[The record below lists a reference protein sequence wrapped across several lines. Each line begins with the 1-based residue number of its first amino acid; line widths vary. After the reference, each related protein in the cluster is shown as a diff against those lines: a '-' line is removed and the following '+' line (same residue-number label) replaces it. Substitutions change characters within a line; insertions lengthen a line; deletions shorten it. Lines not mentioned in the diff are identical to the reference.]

1 MDLETAINYSTKF
14 IEYIYWGF
22 DLICDKI
29 KYYLPPNKDNIST
42 CKTCIHDARTPGSTL
57 KSDFASASKIVASYT
72 EKISVGGTNPINQS
86 SFLKEKT
93 IVKIPMVFHLLDPSL
108 NSYDIKFFENLINNF
123 IIKTLNQDFNRGYY
137 NYKDEYLK
145 NVNTLFKNSDVT
157 KLNYYT
163 QCAERLSKL
172 NNITWVFSLDKII
185 IKPTKD
191 LNIDTNAD
199 NIYKSSNLV
208 DPESY
213 LNIIVAPATD
223 ILGISV
229 FPFWDRDSKDMTK
242 ISSENKYRNGILMNT
257 KVFLGGYAPYNLF
270 RTFTHEIGHWAGL
283 LHPFDNDSFQSNE
296 VKKYNLD
303 KLDFDKTAIKAGETD
318 QDCIGDLVADTAPQ
332 TEPVYGTVYDS
343 FVKVRQW
350 VNGKYVTTNVRQTPY
365 SKVFENNNY
374 TPNFYNFM
382 DYTDDGQM
390 CFFTHLQHMHM
401 LYMLKVFRPNFIKS
415 N

>member
-14 IEYIYWGF
+14 IEYTYWCL
-22 DLICDKI
+22 DLIFEKI
-29 KYYLPPNKDNIST
+29 KNYLPQKKNNISM
-42 CKTCIHDARTPGSTL
+42 CKTCIHDARMPGSTL
-57 KSDFASASKIVASYT
+57 KSEFQSASKILPMYSNNLL
-72 EKISVGGTNPINQS
+72 VGGTNPINQS
-86 SFLKEKT
+86 SFLQDKT
-93 IVKIPMVFHLLDPSL
+93 TVRIPMIFHLLDPNL
-108 NSYDIKFFENLINNF
+108 KSYDVKFFENLINNS
-123 IIKTLNQDFNRGYY
+123 IIKTLNQDYNRGYT
-137 NYKDEYLK
+137 NYKDEYIK
-145 NVNTLFKNSDVT
+145 NVNNLFKDSDIT

-172 NNITWVFSLDKII
+172 DNITWVFSLNKII
-185 IKPTKD
+185 IKPING
-191 LNIDTNAD
+191 LNIDSDTEK
-199 NIYKSSNLV
+199 IYKACNLI

-213 LNIIVAPATD
+213 LNIIVAPANN

-229 FPFWDRDSKDMTK
+229 FPFWDRDSEDISK
-242 ISSENKYRNGILMNT
+242 IANENKYRNGILMNT
-257 KVFLGGYAPYNLF
+257 KVFIGGYAPYDLF

-303 KLDFDKTAIKAGETD
+303 KLDFDKTVVKAGESD
-318 QDCIGDLVADTAPQ
+318 QDSVGDLVADTAPQ

-343 FVKVRQW
+343 FIKVRKW
-350 VNGKYVTTNVRQTPY
+350 INGKYVTTNVRQTPY

-382 DYTDDGQM
+382 DYTDDSQM